1 MRLLGTKENKLN
13 FYRIFRK
20 KNLPSFCLAPSL
32 AVFDMQNFI
41 TYSKLVALL
50 QGNVGA
56 MPVGIVATTDAKAR
70 KTNNPHGVITKTVR
84 AVGFCG
90 ADYETSVQTQTLRA
104 GVKTPDFVADS
115 LPWGE
120 WLVPNKIISHKGK
133 LYLRTQTTEGMRRK
147 QSAKVLFYRDEKGR
161 FISRD
166 EAAKF
171 LPPVRESTKQA
182 DAGLEGAKSQ
192 VWVRTYS
199 FDSLEKIRIAGR
211 TYVPVAD

>member
-1 MRLLGTKENKLN
+1 
-13 FYRIFRK
+13 
-20 KNLPSFCLAPSL
+20 
-32 AVFDMQNFI
+32 MQNLI
-41 TYSKLVALL
+41 SYSKLVALL
-50 QGNVGA
+50 EGNAGA

-84 AVGFCG
+84 AVGFVG
-90 ADYETSVQTQTLRA
+90 ANYEASVQTQTLRA
-104 GVKTPDFVADS
+104 GVKNPDFVADS

-120 WLVPNKIISHKGK
+120 WLVPSKVIAHKGK
-133 LYLRTQTTEGMRRK
+133 LYLRTQTTAGMRRN
-147 QSAKVLFYRDEKGR
+147 QSARVLAYRDEKGR
-161 FISRD
+161 FIARD

-171 LPPVRESTKQA
+171 LPPVRESAKQA